1 MFMNKLRKMSFIVFV
16 PIVLGIALM
25 VIGSFA
31 DNETMYHVG
40 VWILTAGIPITMFVL
55 VVVGLIL
62 MITGKIDLSD
72 DKKRGSSKK
81 QDEQS
86 EWEEVDDEDD
96 KEKSEIKKP
105 QSIKQDEQSEWIEVD
120 DEDEDKEHDERER
133 EYDELAAINT
143 SHGRTNRDKNA
154 EYIMRHTANHYR
166 NAPKKDKVFGWLFF
180 GFLMTDF
187 ALIMVF
193 GFLEIFV
200 GAIVCMC
207 LFGGTILIALLVTV
221 LRQKISMGFGVSKK
235 KKRDAL
241 YGTVT
246 SCDVASTTKVN
257 NRITKV
263 VYQVIIVDGENE
275 YNAYTED
282 FYEKGDK
289 VKFCKITKRLVSI
302 VDEEFED
309 DEPLD

>member
-1 MFMNKLRKMSFIVFV
+1 M
-16 PIVLGIALM
+16 PIVLGIAFM

-40 VWILTAGIPITMFVL
+40 VWILTAGIPIVMFVL
-55 VVVGLIL
+55 VVIGLIL
-62 MITGKIDLSD
+62 MITGKIDISD
-72 DKKRGSSKK
+72 DKKRDADKK

-86 EWEEVDDEDD
+86 EWEEVEDEDD
-96 KEKSEIKKP
+96 NKDKAEIKKP
-105 QSIKQDEQSEWIEVD
+105 QSVKQDEQSEWIEVD
-120 DEDEDKEHDERER
+120 DEDEDKEQSEREM
-133 EYDELAAINT
+133 EYRDLAAINT
-143 SHGRTNRDKNA
+143 SHGRANRDKNA
-154 EYIMRHTANHYR
+154 EDIIRHAANNYR
-166 NAPKKDKVFGWLFF
+166 NAPKKDKILGWMFF
-180 GFLMTDF
+180 GFLMTGF
-187 ALIMVF
+187 ALIIVF
-193 GFLEIFV
+193 FMLDIFV
-200 GAIVCMC
+200 GAIVCFC
-207 LFGGTILIALLVTV
+207 IFGGTILIALLVTV

-241 YGTVT
+241 YGRVT

-275 YNAYTED
+275 YNAYTES
-282 FYEKGDK
+282 FYETGDK
-289 VKFCKITKRLVSI
+289 VKFCKIGKRLVSI